1 MFDREIVMDS
11 LRKIRMAI
19 ETILERSAVVS
30 DPSELLTSPGGMMR
44 LDAICMNL
52 IALGEAVKG
61 LDKQTHGQLL
71 PRYPEIYWSGVMRMR
86 DKIAHHYFEVDTDV
100 VFRTGNLTKHY
111 RCWKRHCRFI
121 GHWRLETRNIH
132 IRDIMQQRQ

>member
-30 DPSELLTSPGGMMR
+30 DPNELLTSPGGMMR

-100 VFRTGNLTKHY
+100 VFRTVQEDVPKMKDVID
-111 RCWKRHCRFI
+111 RMI
-121 GHWRLETRNIH
+121 AEVEE
-132 IRDIMQQRQ
+132 ME